1 MQVRPLFSLSVAAIA
16 AVSLASP
23 LAAAQRNGA
32 IAQDFKLTDV
42 NGQTVQLSQ
51 FRGKPVILEWHNPGC
66 PFVSKHYGSGNMQAT
81 QKAARD
87 QGAIWLTINSG
98 AKGKQGHMTGAEAKA
113 LIARQGIQSTN
124 YLLDA
129 RGLVGKAYGA
139 RTTPHMYIIDG
150 SGALVYQ
157 GGIDDRPTANPADIK
172 DARNHVL
179 AALKEMKSGKQDQ
192 RCPVAA
198 LRLLDQI
205 WVLTGGKWQD

>member
-1 MQVRPLFSLSVAAIA
+1 MQVSPLFSLSVAAMA

-23 LAAAQRNGA
+23 LAAAQKNGA

-51 FRGKPVILEWHNPGC
+51 FRGKTVILEWHNPGC

-81 QKAARD
+81 QKAARE

-98 AKGKQGHMTGAEAKA
+98 AEGKQGHMTGAEAKA
-113 LIARQGIQSTN
+113 LIARQNIQSTD
-124 YLLDA
+124 YLLDPK
-129 RGLVGKAYGA
+129 GLVGKAYGA

-150 SGALVYQ
+150 SGILVYQ
-157 GGIDDRPTANPADIK
+157 GGIDDRPTANTADIK

-179 AALKEMKSGKQDQ
+179 AALREMRSGNKIS
-192 RCPVAA
+192 VAQS
-198 LRLLDQI
+198 RPYGCS
-205 WVLTGGKWQD
+205 VKYGS

>member
-1 MQVRPLFSLSVAAIA
+1 MQVRLLFSLSVAAMA

-23 LAAAQRNGA
+23 LAAAQKNGA

-51 FRGKPVILEWHNPGC
+51 FRGKTVILEWHNPGC

-81 QKAARD
+81 QKAARE

-113 LIARQGIQSTN
+113 LIARQNIQSTD
-124 YLLDA
+124 YLLDHK
-129 RGLVGKAYGA
+129 GLVGKAYGA

-150 SGALVYQ
+150 AGILVYQ
-157 GGIDDRPTANPADIK
+157 GGIDDRPTANTADIK

-179 AALKEMKSGKQDQ
+179 AALREMRSGNKIS
-192 RCPVAA
+192 VAQS
-198 LRLLDQI
+198 RPYGCS
-205 WVLTGGKWQD
+205 VKYGS

>member
-1 MQVRPLFSLSVAAIA
+1 MQVRALFSLSVAAMA

-23 LAAAQRNGA
+23 LAAAQKNGA

-51 FRGKPVILEWHNPGC
+51 FRGKTVILEWHNPGC

-81 QKAARD
+81 QKAARE

-98 AKGKQGHMTGAEAKA
+98 ANGKQGHMTGAEAKA
-113 LIARQGIQSTN
+113 LIDRQNIQSTD
-124 YLLDA
+124 YLLDPK
-129 RGLVGKAYGA
+129 GLVGKAYGA

-150 SGALVYQ
+150 AGILVYQ
-157 GGIDDRPTANPADIK
+157 GGIDDRPTANTADIK

-179 AALKEMKSGKQDQ
+179 AALREMRSGNKIS
-192 RCPVAA
+192 VAQS
-198 LRLLDQI
+198 RPYGCS
-205 WVLTGGKWQD
+205 VKYGS